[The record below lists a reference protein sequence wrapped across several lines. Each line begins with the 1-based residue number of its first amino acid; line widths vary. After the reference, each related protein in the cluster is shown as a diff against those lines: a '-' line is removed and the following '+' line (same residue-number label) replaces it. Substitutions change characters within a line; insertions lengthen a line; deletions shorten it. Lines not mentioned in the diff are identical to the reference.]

1 MSAALYLSLEALLLL
16 KLSLESLTTAA
27 ALSVPVSPS
36 GPSLRRSLK
45 PRRRCPPQPRAIA
58 AAPTDGDAEGE
69 KPAVSEWEKELH
81 GNADEGDD
89 ILFDLGDPDGDAE
102 DDADLEELDDAKVE
116 AIRVKLKEKYLLA
129 MDMIDV
135 LEFPENIPEI
145 KSGTYV
151 AKKKKHSRD
160 LGPTFWD
167 DLPPKKQ
174 KKVVNR
180 ARNEFI
186 DVMNKMNLAVPGF
199 ILKPKIAKLAKAF
212 RESLTL
218 DYAKRYCRLMKK
230 SGLSKEQA
238 LAALERDG
246 LPSKGA
252 AKAYRSLAQKALFGV
267 ALGAVVAA
275 KTAMFVVGTQRAIA
289 KDGQA
294 ISERMSGKVA
304 VVASINPLAQL
315 EANVPLATAGK
326 VIFIGAL
333 VGGAVMYAASST
345 EDKYCKPY
353 DKMYNQLVKAQGE
366 VTTQAFKDDGGC
378 CCCCCC

>member
-1 MSAALYLSLEALLLL
+1 M
-16 KLSLESLTTAA
+16 
-27 ALSVPVSPS
+27 
-36 GPSLRRSLK
+36 
-45 PRRRCPPQPRAIA
+45 
-58 AAPTDGDAEGE
+58 
-69 KPAVSEWEKELH
+69 SEWEKELH
-81 GNADEGDD
+81 GDADEGDD
-89 ILFDLGDPDGDAE
+89 ILFAVSHGDAVDDGDAE
-102 DDADLEELDDAKVE
+102 DDADLEKLTCEESE

-135 LEFPENIPEI
+135 LEFPENIPAI

-174 KKVVNR
+174 KKVVKR
-180 ARNEFI
+180 ARNAFI
-186 DVMNKMNLAVPGF
+186 DVMKKMNLAVPRGAGF
-199 ILKPKIAKLAKAF
+199 IFKPKIAKLAKAF

-218 DYAKRYCRLMKK
+218 DYAKHYCRLMKK